1 MADPKL
7 PSIPAI
13 DKSIDKNIRSIIEPV
28 REILLALTNGE
39 NPAVR
44 MQSLTDAG
52 IINGNKGP
60 SIIPPDSSDFTAPPA
75 PTGLTADGALSNIIL
90 TWDATSYNNLAFTE
104 IWRADSNN
112 FSDAEKVGAA
122 ADGATV
128 YVDNVNHTGTWFYW
142 IRYVS
147 VAGVEGPFNGQ
158 NGTEGETGA
167 NPAALLELLTGEPT
181 SPYFGQYPYF
191 IITTPTTI
199 NGVPVPVGV
208 YIQDAFIAN
217 GAITNAKI
225 GTAAIDDAKI
235 ANLSAGKITAGDI
248 DAARMSANIVAAA
261 TGKFGTLSALSS
273 YLGTIEIGSGG
284 YLRTAGVVSYAGG
297 VGVWMGEDNGLY
309 KFRVGD
315 PAGNNMTWDGV
326 NLNIKGGGI
335 FSGAL
340 SAASGTFAGA
350 LVAATGTFSGALSAA
365 TGTFTGALSAA
376 SGTFTGSLSAA
387 SGTFSGNLTAQS
399 ITTDNI
405 IGNAVTQCLGAQG
418 YSVPSVSVTFNST
431 GRPCL
436 IMARITT
443 FNYSSDGPPDYG
455 GGFLLPVYF
464 ELSGGGMTPIE
475 EHFTLGSFNE
485 YTPSRFTRYQPP
497 VGIVTFTASMW
508 YESLGGPLY
517 TTSQVGTYDL
527 EIIVVEFKR

>member
-44 MQSLTDAG
+44 MQALTDAG
-52 IINGNKGP
+52 LINGNKGP

-75 PTGLTADGALSNIIL
+75 PTGLTVDGALANMIL
-90 TWDATSYNNLAFTE
+90 TWDATSYRNVAETE
-104 IWRADSNN
+104 IWRAEDNN
-112 FSDAEKVGAA
+112 FSNAEKVGAA
-122 ADGATV
+122 TDGANV
-128 YVDNVNHTGTWFYW
+128 YIDNVNHTGTWFYW

-147 VAGVEGPFNGQ
+147 VAGVEGPFNAQ
-158 NGTEGETGA
+158 NGTEGETGV
-167 NPAALLELLTGEPT
+167 NPSSLLELLTGEPS
-181 SPYFGQYPYF
+181 SPYFGQFPF
-191 IITTPTTI
+191 LVIETPTTI
-199 NGVPVPVGV
+199 NGVPVPAGV

-217 GAITNAKI
+217 GTITNAKI

-248 DAARMSANIVAAA
+248 DAARMTANIVAAA

-273 YLGTIEIGSGG
+273 YLGTVEIGAGG
-284 YLRTAGVVSYAGG
+284 YLRSAGAVSYAGG
-297 VGVWMGEDNGLY
+297 TGFWMGEDAGTY
-309 KFRVGD
+309 KFRIGD
-315 PAGNNMTWDGV
+315 PAGNRLTWDGF
-326 NLNIKGGGI
+326 NLNVVGGGV

-340 SAASGTFAGA
+340 SAASGTFTGA

-365 TGTFTGALSAA
+365 TGTFSGALSAA

-418 YSVPSVSVTFNST
+418 YAVPSVSVTFNST
-431 GRPCL
+431 GRPCMIL
-436 IMARITT
+436 GRITAW
-443 FNYSSDGPPDYG
+443 NYSGDGPPDYG
-455 GGFLLPVYF
+455 GGFSQGMLF
-464 ELSGGGMTPIE
+464 RLSGGGMTDIE
-475 EHFTLGSFNE
+475 EVFTLGNFNE
-485 YTPSRFTRYQPP
+485 YTPMRFTRYQPP
-497 VGIVTFTASMW
+497 TGIVTFTASLW
-508 YESLGGPLY
+508 YADGGGPLY
-517 TTSQVGTYDL
+517 TTSQIGTFDL